1 MKIGII
7 GSGAVAQTL
16 GTKLVGL
23 GHDVVLGTRDPSK
36 LDEKKNMAATL
47 REWLAGVTKGGPSNG
62 RAKVATFQEAAA
74 HGDLLINATN
84 GQASV
89 DALKLAAADK
99 VGPKVLID
107 TANEL
112 DFSKGRPPGSLASQ
126 DNCLA
131 ERIQAAFPNL
141 KVVKSL
147 NTIGAPVMVAPQAL
161 AGGEHTV
168 FVSGNDTPAK
178 AAVAELLKSFGW
190 KDVLDLGDIGSA
202 RGPEMYM
209 AMWIR
214 LWGATG
220 TGMVNVKVV
229 R

>member
-7 GSGAVAQTL
+7 GSGVVAQTL
-16 GTKLVGL
+16 GAKLVEL

-47 REWLAGVTKGGPSNG
+47 REWLAAV
-62 RAKVATFQEAAA
+62 AKTGKKARVVTFQEAAA
-74 HGDLLINATN
+74 HGDLLFNATH
-84 GQASV
+84 GQASIE
-89 DALKLAAADK
+89 ALKLAGADK

-112 DFSKGRPPGSLASQ
+112 DFSKGMPPGSLASQ
-126 DNCLA
+126 TNCLG
-131 ERIQAAFPNL
+131 ERIQSAFPNL

-168 FVSGNDTPAK
+168 FVSGNDAPAK
-178 AAVAELLKSFGW
+178 AAAAELLKSFGW
-190 KDVLDLGDIGSA
+190 KDVLDLGDISSA

-209 AMWIR
+209 GMWIR

-220 TGMVNVKVV
+220 TGMLNVKVV

>member
-7 GSGAVAQTL
+7 GSGVVAQTL
-16 GTKLVGL
+16 GAKLIEL
-23 GHDVVLGTRDPSK
+23 GHDVVLGTRDPAK
-36 LDEKKNMAATL
+36 LDEKKNMAGTL
-47 REWLAGVTKGGPSNG
+47 REWLAKVNKASKQG
-62 RAKVATFQEAAA
+62 RVATFQEAAA
-74 HGDLLINATN
+74 HGDLLFNVTN
-84 GQASV
+84 GQASIE
-89 DALKLAAADK
+89 ALKLAAADK
-99 VGPKVLID
+99 VGTKVLID
-107 TANEL
+107 TSNEL
-112 DFSKGRPPGSLASQ
+112 DFSKGMPPGALASQ
-126 DNCLA
+126 SNCLG

-178 AAVAELLKSFGW
+178 AATAELLKSFGW
-190 KDVLDLGDIGSA
+190 KDVLDLGDISSA

-209 AMWIR
+209 AMWLR

-220 TGMVNVKVV
+220 TGMLNVKVV

>member
-16 GTKLVGL
+16 GAKLVEL
-23 GHDVVLGTRDPSK
+23 GHDVVLGTRDPAK
-36 LDEKKNMAATL
+36 LDDKKNMAGTL
-47 REWLAGVTKGGPSNG
+47 REWLATVGKGAKGEAKG
-62 RAKVATFQEAAA
+62 KVASFRDAAV
-74 HGDLLINATN
+74 HGDLLINATH

-89 DALKLAAADK
+89 DALKIAGADK
-99 VGPKVLID
+99 VGSKVLID

-112 DFSKGRPPGSLASQ
+112 DFSKGMPPGVGASWTS
-126 DNCLA
+126 CLA

-147 NTIGAPVMVAPQAL
+147 NTVGAPVMVAPQAL
-161 AGGEHTV
+161 AGGEHTI
-168 FVSGNDTPAK
+168 FVSGNDPAAK

-190 KDVLDLGDIGSA
+190 KDVLDLGDVASA
-202 RGPEMYM
+202 RGPEMLM
-209 AMWIR
+209 AMWLLAWR
-214 LWGATG
+214 ATG
-220 TGMVNVKVV
+220 AGMLNIKVV

>member
-7 GSGAVAQTL
+7 GSSAVAQTL
-16 GTKLVGL
+16 GAKLIEL
-23 GHDVVLGTRDPSK
+23 GHDVVLGTRDPAK
-36 LDEKKNMAATL
+36 LDDERRMASTL
-47 REWLAGVTKGGPSNG
+47 REWLAAVAKTG
-62 RAKVATFQEAAA
+62 RPGKVASFRDAAA
-74 HGDLLINATN
+74 HGDLLFNATH
-84 GQASV
+84 GQVSI
-89 DALKLAAADK
+89 DALKLAEADK

-107 TANEL
+107 VANEL
-112 DFSKGRPPGSLASQ
+112 DFSKGMPPGALASQ
-126 DNCLA
+126 TNCLA
-131 ERIQAAFPNL
+131 ERIQTAFPNL

-147 NTIGAPVMVAPQAL
+147 NTIGAPVMVNPRAL

-168 FVSGNDTPAK
+168 FVSGNDVAAK
-178 AAVAELLKSFGW
+178 AAAAELLKSFGW
-190 KDVLDLGDIGSA
+190 KDVLDLGDVSSA

-220 TGMVNVKVV
+220 TGMINVKVV

>member
-7 GSGAVAQTL
+7 GSGVVAQTL
-16 GTKLVGL
+16 GAKLIEL
-23 GHDVVLGTRDPSK
+23 GHDVVLGTRDPAK
-36 LDEKKNMAATL
+36 LDEKKNMAVTL
-47 REWLAGVTKGGPSNG
+47 REWVASTGKKG
-62 RAKVATFQEAAA
+62 KVASFQDAAS
-74 HGDLLINATN
+74 HGELLISATH

-89 DALKLAAADK
+89 DALKIAGADK

-107 TANEL
+107 TGNEL
-112 DFSKGRPPGSLASQ
+112 DFSKGMPPGALASQ
-126 DNCLA
+126 TNCLG
-131 ERIQAAFPNL
+131 EQIQAAFPNL

-168 FVSGNDTPAK
+168 FVSGNDTAAK
-178 AAVAELLKSFGW
+178 AAVAEVLKSFGW
-190 KDVLDLGDIGSA
+190 RDVLDLGDISSA

-209 AMWIR
+209 AMWLR

-220 TGMVNVKVV
+220 TGMINVKVV